1 MLIRL
6 TVSVKLV
13 FKLLKHNCRITE
25 NQTLN
30 PMNQPHSLYIGLMS
44 GTSLDG
50 IDAVLAKIG
59 SNGAATTVD
68 AVSIP
73 FTTEL
78 RKALF
83 ELQTPGA
90 NELHREKQAANALA
104 LAYAEAI
111 NQLLK
116 KVNLQPSDI
125 TAIGAHGQTIR
136 HQPHL
141 GDLAYTH
148 QTLNP
153 ALLAEKTGIDVI
165 ADFRSR
171 DLAAGGHGAPLVPAF
186 HAQQFTSPQNL
197 AILNIGG
204 IANLTLLPVNGEVT
218 GFDCGPGNVLMDAWI
233 QEYQGN
239 AFDENGRWAL
249 QGEVNVDL
257 LGRMLADPFFA
268 KAPPKSTGRD
278 DFHLDW
284 LQEKLGKD
292 NHHAEDVQATLL
304 HLTVQSILADL
315 YQYAPQTQMLIV
327 CGGGARNSALMN
339 LLKATAASFFKESLE
354 ITTSESAGI
363 DPQLVE
369 GLAFAW
375 LAWAYK
381 AKRPANLP
389 AVTGAKGPR
398 ILGACYPA

>member
-1 MLIRL
+1 
-6 TVSVKLV
+6 
-13 FKLLKHNCRITE
+13 
-25 NQTLN
+25 
-30 PMNQPHSLYIGLMS
+30 MNKPHSLYIGLMS

-59 SNGAATTVD
+59 SNGEASALD
-68 AVSIP
+68 AVSTSFSP
-73 FTTEL
+73 EL

-83 ELQTPGA
+83 ELQSPGP
-90 NELHREKQAANALA
+90 NELHREKQAGNVLA
-104 LAYAEAI
+104 LAYAEAV
-111 NQLLK
+111 NQLLQK
-116 KVNLQPSDI
+116 TNLQASDI

-141 GDLAYTH
+141 GDMAYTH

-171 DLAAGGHGAPLVPAF
+171 DMAAGGHGAPLVPAF
-186 HAQQFTSPQNL
+186 HAQQFVEDKNL

-204 IANLTLLPVNGEVT
+204 IANFTLLPKDGQVT
-218 GFDCGPGNVLMDAWI
+218 GFDCGPGNMLMDAWI
-233 QEYQGN
+233 HEHQGN
-239 AFDENGRWAL
+239 AFDENGNWAL
-249 QGEVNVDL
+249 QGKVNEVL
-257 LGRMLADPFFA
+257 LAKMLADPFFT

-284 LQEKLGKD
+284 LQEKLNGE
-292 NHHAEDVQATLL
+292 NFLCEDVQATLL
-304 HLTVQSILADL
+304 HLTAHSALEALARH
-315 YQYAPQTQMLIV
+315 APQTQKLII
-327 CGGGARNSALMN
+327 CGGGARNHALTN
-339 LLKATAASFFKESLE
+339 LFKVKAQHFFKQPLE
-354 ITTSESAGI
+354 ITTSDSAGI

-381 AKRPANLP
+381 EKRPANLP

>member
-1 MLIRL
+1 
-6 TVSVKLV
+6 
-13 FKLLKHNCRITE
+13 
-25 NQTLN
+25 
-30 PMNQPHSLYIGLMS
+30 MNKPHSLYIGLMS

-59 SNGAATTVD
+59 PNGETSSQA
-68 AVSIP
+68 AVSTP
-73 FTTEL
+73 FSPKL
-78 RKALF
+78 REALF

-90 NELHREKQAANALA
+90 NELHREKQAGNALA
-104 LAYAEAI
+104 LAYADATM
-111 NQLLK
+111 QLLK
-116 KVNLQPSDI
+116 KMNLQPSDI
-125 TAIGAHGQTIR
+125 AAIGAHGQTIR

-141 GDLAYTH
+141 GDMAYTH

-171 DLAAGGHGAPLVPAF
+171 DIAAGGHGAPLVPAF
-186 HAQQFTSPQNL
+186 HAQQFISSENL

-204 IANLTLLPVNGEVT
+204 IANLTLLPKNGEVT
-218 GFDCGPGNVLMDAWI
+218 GFDCGPGNMLMDAWI
-233 QEYQGN
+233 AKHQGN
-239 AFDENGRWAL
+239 TFDESGNWAL
-249 QGEVNVDL
+249 QGKVNEAL
-257 LGRMLADPFFA
+257 LKKMLSDSFFT

-278 DFHLDW
+278 DFHLAW
-284 LQEKLGKD
+284 LQEKLGIS

-304 HLTVQSILADL
+304 HLTAQSALEALARH
-315 YQYAPQTQMLIV
+315 APQTQKLIV
-327 CGGGARNSALMN
+327 CGGGARNNALMN
-339 LLKATAASFFKESLE
+339 LLKVKAQHLFQKPLE
-354 ITTSESAGI
+354 ITTSDSAGI

-375 LAWAYK
+375 LAWAHK
-381 AKRPANLP
+381 EKRPANLP

>member
-1 MLIRL
+1 
-6 TVSVKLV
+6 
-13 FKLLKHNCRITE
+13 
-25 NQTLN
+25 
-30 PMNQPHSLYIGLMS
+30 MNKPHSLYIGLMS

-59 SNGAATTVD
+59 SNGEVSALD
-68 AVSIP
+68 AVSTS
-73 FTTEL
+73 FSTEL

-83 ELQTPGA
+83 ELQSPGP
-90 NELHREKQAANALA
+90 NELHREKQAGNALA
-104 LAYAEAI
+104 LAYAEAV
-111 NQLLK
+111 NQLLQK
-116 KVNLQPSDI
+116 TNLQASDI

-141 GDLAYTH
+141 GDMAYTH

-186 HAQQFTSPQNL
+186 HAQQFVENKNL

-204 IANLTLLPVNGEVT
+204 IANFTLLPKDGQVT
-218 GFDCGPGNVLMDAWI
+218 GFDCGPGNMLMDAWI
-233 QEYQGN
+233 HEHQGN
-239 AFDENGRWAL
+239 AFDENGNWAL
-249 QGEVNVDL
+249 QGKVNEAL
-257 LGRMLADPFFA
+257 LTRMLTDPFFT

-284 LQEKLGKD
+284 LQEKLNGE
-292 NHHAEDVQATLL
+292 NFICEDVQATLL
-304 HLTVQSILADL
+304 HLTAHSALEALARH
-315 YQYAPQTQMLIV
+315 APQTQKLII
-327 CGGGARNSALMN
+327 CGGGARNHALIN
-339 LLKATAASFFKESLE
+339 LFKVKSHHFFKQPLE
-354 ITTSESAGI
+354 ITTSDSAGI

-375 LAWAYK
+375 LAWAHK
-381 AKRPANLP
+381 EKRPANLP
-389 AVTGAKGPR
+389 AVTGAKGSR

>member
-1 MLIRL
+1 
-6 TVSVKLV
+6 
-13 FKLLKHNCRITE
+13 
-25 NQTLN
+25 
-30 PMNQPHSLYIGLMS
+30 MNKPHSLYIGLMS

-59 SNGAATTVD
+59 PNGEASALD
-68 AVSIP
+68 AVSAP
-73 FTTEL
+73 FGPEL

-83 ELQTPGA
+83 ELQSPGQ
-90 NELHREKQAANALA
+90 NELHREKQAGNALA
-104 LAYAEAI
+104 LAYAEAVD
-111 NQLLK
+111 QLLK
-116 KVNLQPSDI
+116 KAGLQPSAI

-136 HQPHL
+136 HQPDL
-141 GDLAYTH
+141 GDMAYTH

-186 HAQQFTSPQNL
+186 HAQQFAEDKHL

-204 IANLTLLPVNGEVT
+204 IANLTLLPKDGLVT
-218 GFDCGPGNVLMDAWI
+218 GFDCGPGNMLMDAWI
-233 QEYQGN
+233 QEHQGN
-239 AFDENGRWAL
+239 AFDENGQWAL
-249 QGEVNVDL
+249 QGKPNEIVL
-257 LGRMLADPFFA
+257 TKMLSDSFFA

-278 DFHLDW
+278 DFNLQW
-284 LQEKLGKD
+284 VQEKISGENYLC
-292 NHHAEDVQATLL
+292 EDVQATLL
-304 HLTVQSILADL
+304 HLTAHSALEALA
-315 YQYAPQTQMLIV
+315 QHAPQTQKLIV
-327 CGGGARNSALMN
+327 CGGGARNNALMN
-339 LLKATAASFFKESLE
+339 LFKVMSQHFFTQPLE
-354 ITTSESAGI
+354 ITTSESVGI

-381 AKRPANLP
+381 EKRPANLP

>member
-1 MLIRL
+1 MLIRIAD
-6 TVSVKLV
+6 SVKLV
-13 FKLLKHNCRITE
+13 VKLLKHNCRIPE
-25 NQTLN
+25 SH
-30 PMNQPHSLYIGLMS
+30 MNKPHSLYIGLMS

-59 SNGAATTVD
+59 SNGEVSALD
-68 AVSIP
+68 AVSTS
-73 FTTEL
+73 FSTEL

-83 ELQTPGA
+83 ELQSPGP
-90 NELHREKQAANALA
+90 NELHREKQAGNALA
-104 LAYAEAI
+104 LAYAEAV
-111 NQLLK
+111 NQLLQK
-116 KVNLQPSDI
+116 TNLQASDI

-141 GDLAYTH
+141 GDMAYTH

-186 HAQQFTSPQNL
+186 HAQQFVENKNL

-204 IANLTLLPVNGEVT
+204 IANFTLLPKDGQVT
-218 GFDCGPGNVLMDAWI
+218 GFDCGPGNMLMDAWI
-233 QEYQGN
+233 HEHQGN
-239 AFDENGRWAL
+239 AFDENGNWAL
-249 QGEVNVDL
+249 QGKVNEAL
-257 LGRMLADPFFA
+257 LTRMLTDPFFT

-284 LQEKLGKD
+284 LQEKLNGE
-292 NHHAEDVQATLL
+292 NFICEDVQATLL
-304 HLTVQSILADL
+304 HLTAHSALEALARH
-315 YQYAPQTQMLIV
+315 APQTQKLII
-327 CGGGARNSALMN
+327 CGGGARNHALIN
-339 LLKATAASFFKESLE
+339 LFKVKSHHFFKQPLE
-354 ITTSESAGI
+354 ITTSDSAGI

-375 LAWAYK
+375 LAWAHK
-381 AKRPANLP
+381 EKRPANLP
-389 AVTGAKGPR
+389 AVTGAKGSR

>member
-1 MLIRL
+1 
-6 TVSVKLV
+6 
-13 FKLLKHNCRITE
+13 
-25 NQTLN
+25 
-30 PMNQPHSLYIGLMS
+30 MNKPHSLYIGLMS

-59 SNGAATTVD
+59 ADGEASALEAFST
-68 AVSIP
+68 P
-73 FTTEL
+73 FSPDL
-78 RKALF
+78 RKSLF
-83 ELQTPGA
+83 ELQSPGQ
-90 NELHREKQAANALA
+90 NELHREKQAGNALA
-104 LAYAEAI
+104 LAYADAV

-116 KVNLQPSDI
+116 KAKLQPSDI

-141 GDLAYTH
+141 GDMAYTH

-186 HAQQFTSPQNL
+186 HAQQFVSSENL
-197 AILNIGG
+197 AVLNIGG
-204 IANLTLLPVNGEVT
+204 IANLTLLPKNGPVT
-218 GFDCGPGNVLMDAWI
+218 GFDCGPGNMLMDAWI
-233 QEYQGN
+233 NEHQGN
-239 AFDENGRWAL
+239 AFDENGQWAL
-249 QGEVNVDL
+249 QGKVNEGL
-257 LGRMLADPFFA
+257 LTKMLADAFFT

-278 DFHLDW
+278 DFHLTW
-284 LQEKLGKD
+284 LKEKLDKQ
-292 NHHAEDVQATLL
+292 NYLCEDVQATLL
-304 HLTVQSILADL
+304 HLTAQSALESL
-315 YQYAPQTQMLIV
+315 VHHAPQTQKLIV
-327 CGGGARNSALMN
+327 CGGGARNIALMN
-339 LLKATAASFFKESLE
+339 LFKVKAQDIFKNALE
-354 ITTSESAGI
+354 ITTSDTAGI

-375 LAWAYK
+375 LAWAHK
-381 AKRPANLP
+381 EKRPANLP

>member
-1 MLIRL
+1 
-6 TVSVKLV
+6 
-13 FKLLKHNCRITE
+13 
-25 NQTLN
+25 
-30 PMNQPHSLYIGLMS
+30 MNKPHPLYIGLMS

-59 SNGAATTVD
+59 PNGEASAQE
-68 AVSIP
+68 AVSTP
-73 FTTEL
+73 FSPEL

-83 ELQTPGA
+83 ELQTPGS
-90 NELHREKQAANALA
+90 NELHREKRAGNALA
-104 LAYAEAI
+104 LAYADAV

-116 KVNLQPSDI
+116 KANLQPTDI
-125 TAIGAHGQTIR
+125 AAIGAHGQTIR

-141 GDLAYTH
+141 GDMAYAH

-186 HAQQFTSPQNL
+186 HAQQFAEDKNL

-204 IANLTLLPVNGEVT
+204 IANLTLLPNSGEVT
-218 GFDCGPGNVLMDAWI
+218 GFDCGPGNMLMDAWI
-233 QEYQGN
+233 YEHQGN
-239 AFDENGRWAL
+239 AFDENGNWAL
-249 QGEVNVDL
+249 QGKVNEAL
-257 LGRMLADPFFA
+257 LVKMLTDPFFS
-268 KAPPKSTGRD
+268 KTPPKSTGRD
-278 DFHLDW
+278 DFHLAW
-284 LQEKLGKD
+284 LQEKLNGE
-292 NHHAEDVQATLL
+292 NFLCEDVQATLL
-304 HLTVQSILADL
+304 HLTAHSALESLAHH
-315 YQYAPQTQMLIV
+315 APQTQRLII
-327 CGGGARNSALMN
+327 CGGGARNQALMN
-339 LLKATAASFFKESLE
+339 LFKVKAQDFFKQPLE
-354 ITTSESAGI
+354 ITTSDSAGI

-375 LAWAYK
+375 LAWAHK
-381 AKRPANLP
+381 EKRPANLP